1 MDVQEWLQEPDVP
14 PSTIEKVSSD
24 DSSEASM
31 PVTPSQKKRPNLEPE
46 KETVHPE
53 NETVR
58 DSFLQDPLRLLREG
72 IFGPRS
78 CQQTGSDR

>member
-1 MDVQEWLQEPDVP
+1 MP

-24 DSSEASM
+24 DSSEASR

-58 DSFLQDPLRLLREG
+58 DSFLQDPLRLLREA
-72 IFGPRS
+72 S
-78 CQQTGSDR
+78 SVLDRVSKPGLIDDIRD